1 MKALAKQFDSQV
13 VTLSGPK
20 GATVSATHA
29 TFAVERNDWKLSIDS
44 KACKIERPPSF
55 IGCSQIMR
63 FAPQNAAIG
72 TFETS
77 RLVRDMVAVRRNTP
91 GIGGRLPT
99 YRFSTRKRAMMAA

>member
-1 MKALAKQFDSQV
+1 LSQPKTGLGTGIVKALAKQFDSQV

-55 IGCSQIMR
+55 IGCLQIMR

-77 RLVRDMVAVRRNTP
+77 DTVEIAHS
-91 GIGGRLPT
+91 GGL
-99 YRFSTRKRAMMAA
+99 